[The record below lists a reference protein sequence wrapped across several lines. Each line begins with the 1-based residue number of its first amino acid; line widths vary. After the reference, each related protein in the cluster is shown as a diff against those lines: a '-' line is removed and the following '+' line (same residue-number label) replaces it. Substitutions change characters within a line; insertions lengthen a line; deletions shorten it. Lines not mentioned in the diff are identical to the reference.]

1 MNILGVSAFYH
12 DSAAAL
18 VGSAGIIAAA
28 QEERF
33 SRVKG
38 DWRFPS
44 DAADFCLKQLS
55 IGENIDFLSFYEN
68 PSTKI
73 SRILEQAAVT
83 APTGIDIWPASIR
96 SLALLGYSL
105 PERLLELCEDPDR
118 IRFVSHHRSHAAS
131 AFYPSPFNNAAV
143 LVADGVGEKST
154 VSIWSGQGNS
164 LTPIHEM
171 QFPHS
176 LGLLY
181 SAFTQ
186 YCGFKVNSG
195 EYKLM
200 GLAPFGSPIY
210 EQKILDNLIDLRSD
224 GSFRLNM
231 RYFGFQHSES
241 TITADFE
248 ELFGAPSRKH
258 DQEPDRHAMDIAA
271 SAQAVIERCMLRLA
285 HTAIKLA
292 GSGNLCL
299 AGGLALNCTSNTR
312 LVRELPNLD
321 NIWIQPAS
329 GDSGGALG
337 AALQTRASE
346 AGAGFV
352 RKTPN
357 KKDAM
362 KESLLGPSFSDE
374 EIEASLEKNGLKY
387 HRPISSAVFCDTV
400 ADALA
405 SGQVVGHFDGHE
417 EFGPR
422 ALGNRSIL
430 ADPRQ
435 DDALSCVNLKIKFRE
450 SWRPFA
456 PIILEEE
463 VSKYYENPTYSPYML
478 LLSNIKPAFKSN
490 TTTLQKA
497 REQGVK
503 SATALQSAI
512 KSEFPAVTH
521 VNGSSRLQTIG
532 ADASSRARKIL
543 DVFFLKTG
551 CPMLLNTSFNVRGEP
566 IVGKPKD
573 AIACFLNTD
582 MDMLAIGPFIVRKCE
597 QSELA
602 RNLVG
607 KQIFNAD

>member
-1 MNILGVSAFYH
+1 MNVLGISAFYH

-18 VGSAGIIAAA
+18 VGSAGIRAAA

-33 SRVKG
+33 SRIKG

-44 DAADFCLKQLS
+44 DAADFCLQQLDS
-55 IGENIDFLSFYEN
+55 NETIDFLSFYEN

-73 SRILEQAAVT
+73 SRILEEAAAT
-83 APTGIDIWPASIR
+83 APTGIDIWPASMR

-105 PERLLELCEDPDR
+105 PQRLLELCNDPAR
-118 IRFVSHHRSHAAS
+118 IRFVAHHRSHAAS
-131 AFYPSPFNNAAV
+131 AFYPSPFHNAAV

-154 VSIWSGQGNS
+154 VSIWSGQGNN

-171 QFPHS
+171 RFPHS

-200 GLAPFGSPIY
+200 GLAPFGTPIY
-210 EQKILDNLIDLRSD
+210 EKKILDHLIDLRAD

-231 RYFGFQHSES
+231 KYFGFQHSES
-241 TITADFE
+241 TITAAFE
-248 ELFGAPSRKH
+248 ALFGAPARQH

-285 HTAIKLA
+285 QTALKLA

-312 LVRELPNLD
+312 LVRDLPTLE

-329 GDSGGALG
+329 GDAGGALG

-346 AGAGFV
+346 AGEGFV
-352 RKTPN
+352 RHSPI

-362 KESLLGPSFSDE
+362 KEALLGPSFGED
-374 EIEASLEKNGLKY
+374 IIQAALIKNGLKF
-387 HRPISSAVFCDTV
+387 HRPVSSAVYCDTV

-405 SGQVVGHFDGHE
+405 SEQVVGHFDGHE

-463 VSKYYENPTYSPYML
+463 VSKYYEAPTHSPYML
-478 LLSNIKPAFKSN
+478 LLSDIKPAFKSKDA
-490 TTTLQKA
+490 TLQKA

-512 KSEFPAVTH
+512 RSEFPAVTH
-521 VNGSSRLQTIG
+521 VNGSSRLQTIA

-543 DVFFLKTG
+543 AAFFLKTG

-566 IVGKPKD
+566 IVGNPKD

-582 MDMLAIGPFIVRKCE
+582 MDMLAIGPFIVHKSE
-597 QSELA
+597 QSAHA
-602 RNLVG
+602 RSLVG
-607 KQIFNAD
+607 KKVFNAD

>member
-1 MNILGVSAFYH
+1 MNVLGISALYH

-18 VGSAGIIAAA
+18 VGSTGIIAAA

-38 DWRFPS
+38 DWRFPT
-44 DAADFCLKQLS
+44 DAADFCLKQL
-55 IGENIDFLSFYEN
+55 GANENLDFLAFYEN

-73 SRILEQAAVT
+73 SRILEEAAAT
-83 APTGIDIWPASIR
+83 APIGIDIWPASVR

-105 PERLLELCEDPDR
+105 PERLLELCESPDR

-131 AFYPSPFNNAAV
+131 AFYPSPFNDAAV

-154 VSIWSGQGNS
+154 VSIWSGQGNR
-164 LTPIHEM
+164 LTPIYEM
-171 QFPHS
+171 RFPHS

-210 EQKILDNLIDLRSD
+210 EKKILDNLIDLRPD

-231 RYFGFQHSES
+231 QYFGFQHSES
-241 TITADFE
+241 TITTEFE
-248 ELFGAPSRKH
+248 VLFGAPSRKP

-285 HTAIKLA
+285 QTAINLT

-312 LVRELPNLD
+312 LVRELSNLD
-321 NIWIQPAS
+321 SLWVQPAS

-346 AGAGFV
+346 AGEGFV
-352 RKTPN
+352 RKTQST
-357 KKDAM
+357 KDAM
-362 KESLLGPSFSDE
+362 KESLLGPSFSE
-374 EIEASLEKNGLKY
+374 AEIEASLKKSALEF
-387 HRPISSAVFCDTV
+387 HRPVSSELYCDVV

-405 SGQVVGHFDGHE
+405 SEQVVGHFDGHE

-435 DDALSCVNLKIKFRE
+435 GDALSCVNLKIKFRE

-456 PIILEEE
+456 PIVLEEE
-463 VSKYYENPTYSPYML
+463 VSKYYESPTHSPYML
-478 LLSNIKPAFKSN
+478 LLSNIKPAFKGKDA
-490 TTTLQKA
+490 TLEKA
-497 REQGVK
+497 REQGFET
-503 SATALQSAI
+503 ATELQSAI
-512 KSEFPAVTH
+512 KSKFPAVTH

-532 ADASSRARKIL
+532 ASASSRARKIL
-543 DVFFLKTG
+543 EVFFLKTG
-551 CPMLLNTSFNVRGEP
+551 CPILLNTSFNVRGEP

-582 MDMLAIGPFIVRKCE
+582 MDMLAIGPFIVRKSE
-597 QSELA
+597 QSKFA
-602 RNLVG
+602 RSLVG
-607 KQIFNAD
+607 KQLFNAD